1 MSDETPQPGG
11 KTTTTKN
18 PNEIDSQLKCFSV
31 KTSGKGQD
39 RREIKKKVYL
49 FFLFFNL
56 KIQSIFFPF
65 YLTKSKTGERK
76 NEREIERKT
85 EKRRVEPAP
94 TKQMAGTRLEGF

>member
-39 RREIKKKVYL
+39 RREIKKKL
-49 FFLFFNL
+49 IFFVVFFNL

-76 NEREIERKT
+76 REK
-85 EKRRVEPAP
+85 
-94 TKQMAGTRLEGF
+94 